1 MADKLNHPRIMSR
14 LINEPWLIQE
24 DYLVKMIEIAKGYGD
39 VGAVETKRSRPLE
52 QTAQAFV
59 RDGVAHIPV
68 MGPIFPRANIFTEI
82 SGGVSISTL
91 AKDFQVALDDPDVSS
106 IILDIDSPGGAVTG
120 TNEMADI
127 IRAAGAQKD
136 VTAYVSG
143 TAASGGYW
151 LASSAPEVVIDA
163 TARVGGIGVVVA
175 YPGKTE
181 EDSVEIWNSASPNKR
196 IDVSTEEGKKVVLTE
211 LNAIADVF
219 IGSVAKFRGVL
230 PDKVIS
236 SFGKGSVLVGQ
247 NAVDVGMADRLGSFE
262 SLLAEKSILNV
273 NINDGGFIMAE
284 GKIEITADS
293 LKTSDP
299 DVFESIKTLGRE
311 EGVASAKKVVDS
323 KDSEIIGLK
332 EKITSQD
339 NRLVTL
345 EKVEVLR
352 TEREMKSVAG
362 ATVSAALAAST
373 IPTRLHERIRA
384 TLGHGKFVVDGQLD
398 NKAYSE
404 HVMAEVKDWEDNLT
418 QESVVQGFGS
428 TNQTPV
434 EGSDPANV
442 DAIVTRMAAS
452 AGQTIQ

>member
-1 MADKLNHPRIMSR
+1 MPEKLNHPRIISK

-39 VGAVETKRSRPLE
+39 VGAVETKRSLPLE

-59 RDGVAHIPV
+59 RDGVAHIPI

-91 AKDFQVALDDPDVSS
+91 AKDFQVALENPEVSS

-127 IRAAGAQKD
+127 IRAASAQKD

-175 YPGKTE
+175 YPGKSDDDT
-181 EDSVEIWNSASPNKR
+181 VEIWNSASPNKR
-196 IDVSTEEGKKVVLTE
+196 IDISTDEGKKVVLDE
-211 LNAIADVF
+211 LNAIAEVF
-219 IGSVAKFRGVL
+219 IGSVATFRGVL
-230 PDKVIS
+230 PEKVIS

-273 NINDGGFIMAE
+273 NEGGFIMAE

-323 KDSEIIGLK
+323 KDSEITGLK

-339 NRLVTL
+339 NRLITL

-404 HVMAEVKDWEDNLT
+404 HVAAEVKDWEDNLM
-418 QESVVQGFGS
+418 QDSVVQGFGS

-434 EGSDPANV
+434 EGSTPTNV
-442 DAIVTRMAAS
+442 DEIVTRMAAS